1 MYPISYESLQKSL
14 PNNHVSLQ
22 QSTADGTD
30 TRRLT
35 DSFMSVISISQPKL
49 NPYSPPPPHSFYNLS
64 SYDFQTPYFIRCTF
78 LNEDLHSWP
87 PTKPFVLAYLSIY
100 SLCYPLPSALPPSKK
115 LPWMLKILLTLWY
128 PLPCFGLPES
138 AANWEYA
145 LIRLSDNILSSV
157 SLYDEPL
164 WEIMQMTLGDLILIL
179 ILVDAIIVLEALVHI
194 AFGP

>member
-1 MYPISYESLQKSL
+1 MYPISYESLRKSL
-14 PNNHVSLQ
+14 PNNRVSLQ

-35 DSFMSVISISQPKL
+35 DSFMSVITISQPKL

-87 PTKPFVLAYLSIY
+87 LTKPFVLVYLSIY
-100 SLCYPLPSALPPSKK
+100 SSCYPLPSALPPSEK
-115 LPWMLKILLTLWY
+115 LTCMLKILLTLWY
-128 PLPCFGLPES
+128 PLPCFDS
-138 AANWEYA
+138 ADSMTNWDCA
-145 LIRLSDNILSSV
+145 LICFSDNILSSV
-157 SLYDEPL
+157 SLYDGPR
-164 WEIMQMTLGDLILIL
+164 WEIMQMTLGELILIL
-179 ILVDAIIVLEALVHI
+179 ILVDAVIVLEALVHI